1 MRLDDRK
8 LDKGMALLMTL
19 VLVLIIA
26 GLVAV
31 IQARSLGAQSIL
43 ARLAQR
49 HHDALARDAV
59 FERARLLV
67 ADRLTSETGRL
78 PLNGEA
84 IELDQA
90 GVTLS
95 LSVQDSGGLINLW
108 FSPTDVLALL
118 PGAPADIGVRRDR
131 LVSERQAGAA
141 FQSTGQVLAALG
153 FGEPERQAAAPL
165 VTLDGMTGG
174 VNGAT
179 APVVLRELLL
189 QHAPGVL
196 QSGQARSVRI
206 GIAPIR

>member
-1 MRLDDRK
+1 MRLEGRKTDR
-8 LDKGMALLMTL
+8 GMALLMTL

-49 HHDALARDAV
+49 HQDALAEDSV

-78 PLNGEA
+78 PLDGEA
-84 IELDQA
+84 IELEQA
-90 GVTLS
+90 GVTVS
-95 LSVQDSGGLINLW
+95 LSVQDSGGLINIW
-108 FSPTDVLALL
+108 FAQPDVLARL
-118 PGAPADIGVRRDR
+118 PGAPTDIGARRDR
-131 LVSERQAGAA
+131 LIAERQAGAA
-141 FQSTGQVLAALG
+141 FLSTGQVLAALG
-153 FGEPERQAAAPL
+153 FGQPERQAAANL
-165 VTLDGMTGG
+165 ATLDGMTGG
-174 VNGAT
+174 VNEAT